1 VSEMIQ
7 ATKQSGVATAS
18 ASRGERWLRTIA
30 LITVAAVYFLIL
42 VGSSV
47 RASGAGM
54 GCPDWPTCF
63 GSLVPPVSESQLPP
77 DYQQIYAER
86 GYADTRFNPVKTW
99 TEFFNRLVGAT
110 IGILVLLTLLAAWS
124 WRRQDPTVFWMALA
138 GFVLVGFNGWLGSVV
153 VETNLHPTVITT
165 HMVAALATVGCLL
178 WVAWRPRRAE
188 LRLPIPLPSG
198 SLRLLWLLFGLSL
211 MQLGLGVQVRELVD
225 TASVLSP
232 DGPRGLW
239 LAEAGGWLAP
249 HALIGMMLSALCVL
263 LALRLRLVLGNHTG
277 LRWLWQGLM
286 LLAVTQP
293 LLGLTL
299 AGLGLPA
306 MIQPLHLLAGSLLFG
321 LLFCV
326 WLAHA
331 HAGNPSS
338 GLPSPM
344 SMEPTP

>member
-1 VSEMIQ
+1 VPETIQ
-7 ATKQSGVATAS
+7 ATADRSAPSGVVPV
-18 ASRGERWLRTIA
+18 RGERWLRTIA
-30 LITVAAVYFLIL
+30 LITVAAVYFLIF
-42 VGSSV
+42 VGASV

-63 GSLVPPVSESQLPP
+63 GSLVPPISESQLPP

-110 IGILVLLTLLAAWS
+110 IGLLVLLTLIAAWG
-124 WRRQDPTVFWMALA
+124 WRRQDQTVFRMALA
-138 GFVLVGFNGWLGSVV
+138 AFVLVGFNGWLGSVV

-188 LRLPIPLPSG
+188 LSLAAPLSPG
-198 SLRLLWLLFGLSL
+198 LKRLLWLLFGLSVL
-211 MQLGLGVQVRELVD
+211 QLGLGVQVRELVD
-225 TASVLSP
+225 TASALSP
-232 DGPRGLW
+232 DGPRGGW
-239 LAEAGGWLAP
+239 LAQAGGWLAP
-249 HALIGMMLSALCVL
+249 HALIGIMLSALSVM
-263 LALRLRLVLGNHTG
+263 LALKLRLAGQVRLV
-277 LRWLWQGLM
+277 WLWQGLV
-286 LLAVTQP
+286 LLAVAQP
-293 LLGLTL
+293 LLGLAL

-306 MIQPLHLLAGSLLFG
+306 MIQPLHLLTGSLLFG

-331 HAGNPSS
+331 HAPNPSS
-338 GLPSPM
+338 GLS
-344 SMEPTP
+344 SSSLLEPTP